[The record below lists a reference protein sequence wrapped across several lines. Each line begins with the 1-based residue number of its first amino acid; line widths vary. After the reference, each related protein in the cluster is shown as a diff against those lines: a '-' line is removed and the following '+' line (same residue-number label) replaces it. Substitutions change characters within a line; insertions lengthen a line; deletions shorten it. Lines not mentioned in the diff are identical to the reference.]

1 MTFTE
6 WVEQRYGSAASGV
19 PNMRQ
24 LEAWEA
30 GRQDLKT
37 EIQPIRVLATELALV
52 LQKAFS
58 GDDWIGVPE
67 ALAEARARGL
77 LKSPEGGEQH
87 ERQSHLAR
95 GG

>member
-1 MTFTE
+1 MTFTQ
-6 WVEQRYGSAASGV
+6 WVKQRYGSAASEV

-24 LEAWEA
+24 LEAWDA
-30 GRQDLKT
+30 GRQDLKAET
-37 EIQPIRVLATELALV
+37 LPIQTLATELARV

-77 LKSPEGGEQH
+77 LKGQEGGGRR
-87 ERQSHLAR
+87 ERQSDLAS